1 MDYRNLGNATSATA
15 IGGTAIESTSPVRDG
30 IGSTEERLSEIH
42 NTIDMLEKRLDT
54 LLTPCAP
61 TPAATATQSTP
72 QQMMSHLQGR
82 VRILNEGF
90 QHAIQRLHD
99 LNRRIEL

>member
-1 MDYRNLGNATSATA
+1 MDYRQNAMNVTGVSSSVADNA
-15 IGGTAIESTSPVRDG
+15 SPVRDG
-30 IGSTEERLSEIH
+30 ISSTEERLSEIH
-42 NTIDMLEKRLDT
+42 STIDMLEKRLDT
-54 LLTPCAP
+54 LLTPCVP
-61 TPAATATQSTP
+61 TPGTTASQPTP
-72 QQMMSHLQGR
+72 QQVMSHVQGR